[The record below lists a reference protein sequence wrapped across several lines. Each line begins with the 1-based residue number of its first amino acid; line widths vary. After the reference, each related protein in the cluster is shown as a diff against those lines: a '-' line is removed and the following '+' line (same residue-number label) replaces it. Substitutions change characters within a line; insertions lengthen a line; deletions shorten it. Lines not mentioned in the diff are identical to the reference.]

1 MRRFPRPRAAW
12 RRTFLAGV
20 FTAQKATPPC
30 SCRCNRRARTQ
41 RTHTPSTKSL
51 RCPALRV
58 PVPRRTHAPTYAR
71 THAPTHLRW
80 DAGSVLARTL
90 ARSHARSRGACSYGA
105 FPRPCERPL
114 MRPALNAGNAPWLR
128 TAPRTDE
135 QAVDWVAGRWLAAAC
150 RHAGREPRRV
160 ETRHPWCALGG
171 GHPAPAAD
179 GEWPPPAAGRG
190 LALRHRGRRSGHAAP
205 ESGL

>member
-1 MRRFPRPRAAW
+1 MEADFGGSVYSSKSHSSMLMPVQPACTHAAHPHPIHEVVALPRAS
-12 RRTFLAGV
+12 R
-20 FTAQKATPPC
+20 
-30 SCRCNRRARTQ
+30 SCAASYP
-41 RTHTPSTKSL
+41 RTHVCAHP
-51 RCPALRV
+51 
-58 PVPRRTHAPTYAR
+58 R